1 VVGLRKS
8 QIPHPKMDLLPPTQK
23 GRHHEIR
30 GRALREF
37 AGLRRDDQRLDPF
50 KLAKFA
56 GLVVPS
62 FEEISGLSE
71 EARDQLLNV
80 AKDRWS
86 GGAASLPLPNGK
98 KLVILN
104 PTHAKTRHKAT
115 LMEEISHVFL
125 GHKPSRLAVATR
137 DKQGNVLARDYNA
150 DIEEEAYSTGA
161 AALVPYAGLK
171 KMVEDGKTS
180 AEIAR
185 HYNVSRPLVEY
196 RIKISRLWDT
206 YKERVFQ
213 R

>member
-1 VVGLRKS
+1 
-8 QIPHPKMDLLPPTQK
+8 MDLPPTRK

-30 GRALREF
+30 AQGLRQF
-37 AGLRRDDQRLDPF
+37 AGLLSDDQRLDPF
-50 KLAKFA
+50 KLAAYA
-56 GLVVPS
+56 GLIVPT
-62 FEEISGLSE
+62 FDEIQGLSE
-71 EARDQLLNV
+71 EARDELLNV

-86 GGAASLPLPNGK
+86 GGAASVRLPNGK

-104 PTHAKTRHKAT
+104 PTHARTRHKAT

-125 GHKPSRLAVATR
+125 GHKPSRLAIETKDSSGR
-137 DKQGNVLARDYNA
+137 TMARDYNA
-150 DIEEEAYSTGA
+150 EIEEEAYATGA

-171 KMVEDGKTS
+171 RFVEAGKTV

-206 YKERVFQ
+206 YKEKIFQ
-213 R
+213 NTN